1 MEHTFD
7 ANKRKV
13 REQMTFTVFCQEEPT
28 GLEFLI
34 GGQGT

>member
-13 REQMTFTVFCQEEPT
+13 GEQMTFTVFCLEEP
-28 GLEFLI
+28 LEVI
-34 GGQGT
+34 V